1 MSLFRS
7 FLFVPGHHAAR
18 IAKAFGSD
26 ADAVIVDLEDAVP
39 ASEKRAARDNAAAAL
54 AERGPPA
61 AFVRVNGSADP
72 CCLDDLMAVVRPGLA
87 GIVLPKAESSAQLQA
102 LHWAIGQLEHRQGL
116 VPGSIELMPLV
127 ESARGVEDAA
137 ALAAAVPRV
146 RRLTYGVADYSLDL
160 GLQPDPGEAGL
171 AYVRARLVHASRS
184 AGRHA
189 PIDSVVVEIRDL
201 ERLRDSAQRGRSLG
215 FGGKL
220 CLHPAQ
226 VQVVNEVFGPTQ
238 EELSRARALV
248 EAFDAARARGEAIV
262 TVDGAFVD
270 APVAERARQLLN
282 AAR

>member
-1 MSLFRS
+1 MNPIRSL
-7 FLFVPGHHAAR
+7 LFVPGHHATR

-39 ASEKRAARDNAAAAL
+39 ADQKRAARDNAAAAV
-54 AERGPPA
+54 ADHGPPL

-72 CCLDDLMAVVRPGLA
+72 GCLDDLVAVVRPGLA
-87 GIVLPKAESSAQLQA
+87 GIVLPKAESPAQLQA
-102 LHWAIGQLEHRQGL
+102 LDWAISQLEQRQGL

-127 ESARGVEDAA
+127 ESARGVEDAP

-201 ERLRDSAQRGRSLG
+201 KLLRDSARRGRSFG

-238 EELSRARALV
+238 AELAQARAVV
-248 EAFDAARARGEAIV
+248 EAFDAARARGEAAV